1 MIPRHCRQVSV
12 RRVAFPLNKKNI
24 LEAASKKPAY
34 ATTNYMVL
42 NSGADWMVLKV
53 EKVLEQ
59 GLFRKI
65 EGVEIISMP
74 GDTGYVEK
82 PEVDV
87 NNPSLMVR
95 MAEQV
100 GKDALVVKG
109 KFEHISF
116 VYKEKT
122 TPIVVFDVV
131 PPKPP
136 KIIELVEAAL
146 STGRIKKPIRIIP
159 KIVDLNEMARTRN
172 TRYVMFPCYA
182 VSLAGLEGGQNAL
195 YLDQAQGLKVPAS
208 EITLVGC
215 ELSLRIFTSLYG
227 EKPAFIDHCPKK
239 LLHTVSEAAL
249 CRCCV
254 VDEGHE
260 IEGNAA
266 YVPWGASV
274 GEVEEAIIDLFRLE
288 IDDYQQDEII
298 PEEVQ
303 SA

>member
-12 RRVAFPLNKKNI
+12 RRVSFPMTEKNVM
-24 LEAASKKPAY
+24 EEASKKPAY
-34 ATTNYMVL
+34 AATSYMVL
-42 NSGADWMVLKV
+42 NNGADWMVLKV
-53 EKVLEQ
+53 KKAPEQ

-65 EGVEIISMP
+65 ERVEIVSMP

-87 NNPSLMVR
+87 QNASVMVR
-95 MAEQV
+95 MAEQA

-116 VYKEKT
+116 VYQEKT

-131 PPKPP
+131 PPNPP
-136 KIIELVEAAL
+136 KIVELVEAAL
-146 STGRIKKPIRIIP
+146 STGRIRKPIRIIP
-159 KIVDLNEMARTRN
+159 NIVDLNELTRTRN
-172 TRYVMFPCYA
+172 TKYVMFACYA
-182 VSLAGLEGGQNAL
+182 VSLAGLEGGQNAF

-208 EITLVGC
+208 EITLIGC

-254 VDEGHE
+254 VDEGHG

-288 IDDYQQDEII
+288 LDDYQQDEII

-303 SA
+303 FD